1 MKKNGRSIRNGI
13 ILACVCVGLATAY
26 FLITAKENPA
36 ARGVLYELGGD
47 KIAAVRIDN
56 QYGSFAF
63 EQQGS
68 EWVVDSGGIYR
79 TNPEKINLLLG
90 CLEKFSITRML
101 PDEKSEYGLS
111 APQAEVWVTTQGG
124 KVYSLIVGAD
134 AVSGSSVYIKSDGN
148 VMLTSTAMTSQLTG
162 SLAAYRAKDVLMVD
176 PAHIRSIVYY
186 ENGAETLSVS
196 NTDYHNW
203 TMGYPF
209 SVPAREV
216 VLNELIAR
224 LRTLTIAGYAGVA
237 DADTDNGLSAPAA
250 KMVLTDE
257 SGVQQT
263 LEFGA
268 VSDTLQY
275 VRIGAQKDIVQLYAT
290 DLDFSKLTPEG
301 VMYLAPLDID
311 ITTVGS
317 ISIQTGGMTD
327 TFTLDHSGAETTAKL
342 NGAEIS
348 YSQAFVPVYFKC
360 ITLNADGYDANP
372 AEPGVCEVVCTTTLT
387 SGETIELSLYG
398 RDADTLYLYVDG
410 KPISNGQTMFY
421 MDRSSLSEM
430 LYRLECAKAG

>member
-1 MKKNGRSIRNGI
+1 MKNSGRSIRNGI
-13 ILACVCVGLATAY
+13 ILACVCAGLATAY

-36 ARGVLYELGGD
+36 ARGVLYQLGGD
-47 KIAAVRIDN
+47 KIAMVRIDN
-56 QYGSFAF
+56 QYGSFTF
-63 EQQGS
+63 EQHGS

-79 TNPEKINLLLG
+79 TNPEKISLLLG
-90 CLEKFSITRML
+90 CLEKFGITRML
-101 PDEKSEYGLS
+101 PDEKNEFGFS

-124 KVYSLIVGAD
+124 KSYSFIVGAD
-134 AVSGSSVYIKSDGN
+134 AISGSSVYIKSDGN

-176 PAHIRSIVYY
+176 PAHICSIVYY
-186 ENGAETLSVS
+186 ENGVETLSVT

-224 LRTLTIAGYAGVA
+224 LRTLTIAGYDGVT
-237 DADTDNGLSAPAA
+237 DADTDNGLSAPTAQ
-250 KMVLTDE
+250 MVLTDE

-268 VSDTLQY
+268 VSDTIQY
-275 VRIGAQKDIVQLYAT
+275 VRIGAQKDIVQLYAA

-311 ITTVGS
+311 ITTVQS
-317 ISIQTGGMTD
+317 ISIQTDEMKD
-327 TFTLDHSGAETTAKL
+327 TFSLDHSGDEITAKL
-342 NGAEIS
+342 NGEVIS
-348 YSQAFVPVYFKC
+348 YSLTLVPVYFKC
-360 ITLNADGYDANP
+360 VTLNADGYDANP
-372 AEPGVCEVVCTTTLT
+372 ATPGECEVVCTTTLT
-387 SGETIELSLYG
+387 SGETVELSLYR
-398 RDADTLYLYVDG
+398 RDADTLYLYVGG
-410 KPISNGQTMFY
+410 KPLRDGQTMFY
-421 MDRSSLSEM
+421 LNRSSLSEM
-430 LYRLECAKAG
+430 MYRLESAKAG

>member
-13 ILACVCVGLATAY
+13 ILACVCAVLATSY
-26 FLITAKENPA
+26 FLIAAKENPA
-36 ARGVLYELGGD
+36 ARGVLYQLGGD

-63 EQQGS
+63 EQQGG

-79 TNPEKINLLLG
+79 TNPEKISLLLG

-101 PDEKSEYGLS
+101 PDEKSDYGFG
-111 APQAEVWVTTQGG
+111 APQAEVWVTTQSG
-124 KVYSLIVGAD
+124 KTYNFLVGAD
-134 AVSGSSVYIKSDGN
+134 AISGSSVYIKSDGN

-162 SLAAYRAKDVLMVD
+162 SLAAYRTKDVLMVD
-176 PAHIRSIVYY
+176 PAKIRSIVYY
-186 ENGAETLSVS
+186 ENGVETLSVS

-203 TMGYPF
+203 TMGYPL

-224 LRTLTIAGYAGVA
+224 LRTLTIAGYADLA
-237 DADTDNGLSAPAA
+237 DADTNNGLSAPTA

-275 VRIGAQKDIVQLYAT
+275 VRIGAEKDIVQLYAA

-311 ITTVGS
+311 ITTVQS
-317 ISIQTGGMTD
+317 ISIQSGGITD
-327 TFTLDHSGAETTAKL
+327 TFTLDHSGAEITAKL

-348 YSQAFVPVYFKC
+348 YSLALVPVYFKC
-360 ITLNADGYDANP
+360 VTLNADGYDVNP
-372 AEPGVCEVVCTTTLT
+372 VASGVCEAVCTTTLIT
-387 SGETIELSLYG
+387 GETVELSLYG

-410 KPISNGQTMFY
+410 KPLMNGQTMFY
-421 MDRSSLSEM
+421 LDRSSLSEM
-430 LYRLECAKAG
+430 LYRLERAKAG

>member
-1 MKKNGRSIRNGI
+1 MNKNGRSIRNGI
-13 ILACVCVGLATAY
+13 ILACVCVGLAIAY

-36 ARGVLYELGGD
+36 ARGVLYQLGGD
-47 KIAAVRIDN
+47 KIATVRIDN

-63 EQQGS
+63 EEQGN

-90 CLEKFSITRML
+90 CLEKFDITRML
-101 PDEKSEYGLS
+101 PDEKNEYGFS

-124 KVYSLIVGAD
+124 KAYSFIVGAD

-224 LRTLTIAGYAGVA
+224 LRTLTIAGYADAA

-275 VRIGAQKDIVQLYAT
+275 VRIGAEKDIVQLYAT

-311 ITTVGS
+311 ITTVQS

-327 TFTLDHSGAETTAKL
+327 TFTLDHSGEEITAKL
-342 NGAEIS
+342 NDEVIS
-348 YSQAFVPVYFKC
+348 YSLTLVPVYFKC
-360 ITLNADGYDANP
+360 VTLNADGYDVNP
-372 AEPGVCEVVCTTTLT
+372 AEPGECEAVCTTTLT
-387 SGETIELSLYG
+387 SGETVELSLYG
-398 RDADTLYLYVDG
+398 RDADTLYLYVNG
-410 KPISNGQTMFY
+410 KPLSDGQTMFY
-421 MDRSSLSEM
+421 LDRSSLSEM
-430 LYRLECAKAG
+430 LYRLESAKAA